1 MNTFLM
7 KKPVFGIGI
16 FFLVNLLP
24 SLAIAQAT
32 YHNKGIA
39 RMVIYGTSNINEWKM
54 SSGKGVCSGTFIIDE
69 SGSLT
74 GLSGISFSMQVSTLK
89 SVHGSQMDNNA
100 YKAMAVDRNPNISF
114 SSSTVTVV
122 ADGNG
127 VYTITAHGRMQISS
141 GSQQVVIVAK
151 GKVQA
156 DRSIQIEGTYNIL
169 TTDYNV
175 APISIMMGAVKTS
188 PNVRIE
194 YSLVMRPQ

>member
-1 MNTFLM
+1 M

-54 SSGKGVCSGTFIIDE
+54 TSGKGICSGTFIIDA

-141 GSQQVVIVAK
+141 ASQQVVIVAK

>member
-1 MNTFLM
+1 
-7 KKPVFGIGI
+7 
-16 FFLVNLLP
+16 
-24 SLAIAQAT
+24 
-32 YHNKGIA
+32 
-39 RMVIYGTSNINEWKM
+39 MVIYGTSNINEWKM
-54 SSGKGVCSGTFIIDE
+54 TSGKGICSGTFIIDA

-127 VYTITAHGRMQISS
+127 VYTLTAHGRMQISS
-141 GSQQVVIVAK
+141 ASQQVVIVAK

>member
-1 MNTFLM
+1 
-7 KKPVFGIGI
+7 
-16 FFLVNLLP
+16 
-24 SLAIAQAT
+24 
-32 YHNKGIA
+32 
-39 RMVIYGTSNINEWKM
+39 
-54 SSGKGVCSGTFIIDE
+54 
-69 SGSLT
+69 
-74 GLSGISFSMQVSTLK
+74 
-89 SVHGSQMDNNA
+89 
-100 YKAMAVDRNPNISF
+100 
-114 SSSTVTVV
+114 
-122 ADGNG
+122 
-127 VYTITAHGRMQISS
+127 MQISS